1 LDIPY
6 SNENK
11 GRINMDRKNLL
22 IFENTLDFVAPKVA
36 AVLSQLPNQIKAN
49 VQEIRLK
56 TGKSVSLTIKGK
68 TYFVTPFSSV
78 SDRCIGA
85 LKVDK
90 KDMEDTFRL
99 LCRNSVYSH
108 INEIK
113 EGYISLPFGCRAGLG
128 GTYSKEGGITGV
140 SSVNIRIAKEV
151 TGCADGLS
159 RLFGGVLFLGPAG
172 SGKTTL
178 LRDYIRLLSDGKT
191 GEYKRVSVID
201 TRGELSAVYNGISYN
216 NLGENT
222 DILHAFPKGIGIEN
236 ALRTLYPDYI
246 AFDEMGYEEYSAIE
260 KCIYSGVDII
270 TSAHLGNKN
279 EIPNKEHLRKL
290 IKSGAV
296 KNIVMLSCPAG
307 SGYEILSADEVIKN
321 CGL

>member
-1 LDIPY
+1 
-6 SNENK
+6 
-11 GRINMDRKNLL
+11 MDRKNLL

-68 TYFVTPFSSV
+68 TYFVTPFGSV
-78 SDRCIGA
+78 KENSDGA
-85 LKVDK
+85 LKSDK
-90 KDMEDTFRL
+90 KDLEDTFRL

-108 INEIK
+108 ISEIK

-140 SSVNIRIAKEV
+140 SSVNIRIAKEYI
-151 TGCADGLS
+151 GCADCLS
-159 RLFGGVLFLGPAG
+159 HLSGGVLFLGPAG

-178 LRDYIRLLSDGKT
+178 LRDYIRLLADGKT

-201 TRGELSAVYNGISYN
+201 TRGEISAVSGGISYN

-222 DILHAFPKGIGIEN
+222 DILHGFPKDIGIEN

-246 AFDEMGYEEYSAIE
+246 AFDEMGYEEYLAVE

-270 TSAHLGNKN
+270 TSAHIGEKN
-279 EIPNKEHLRKL
+279 EVLKKAHLRKL
-290 IKSGAV
+290 IESKAV
-296 KNIVMLSCPAG
+296 KNVILLSCPVG
-307 SGYEILSADEVIKN
+307 SKPEIFSADEVMEN